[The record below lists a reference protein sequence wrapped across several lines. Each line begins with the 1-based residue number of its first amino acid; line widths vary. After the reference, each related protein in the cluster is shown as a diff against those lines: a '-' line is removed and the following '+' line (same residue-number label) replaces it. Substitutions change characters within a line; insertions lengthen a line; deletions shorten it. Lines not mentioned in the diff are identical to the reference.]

1 MWKWKH
7 RKLAVLAAVIAL
19 GLTTGACAASSVYV
33 GVSAPGPWY
42 GAPVPYGGGVMIGR
56 PVW

>member
-1 MWKWKH
+1 MWKRKH

-19 GLTTGACAASSVYV
+19 GLTTGACAPSSVYV
-33 GVSAPGPWY
+33 GVAAPRPWY
-42 GAPVPYGGGVMIGR
+42 GPPVPYGGGVVIGR